1 MKFTSKEKKFEKRQE
16 EDEKRRPSL
25 KERQEKIYLFPDSD
39 LPDML
44 EQLLE
49 KQLIQLPECK
59 RPAKMGRVKDPNYCK
74 YHRVISHSVEKCFVL
89 KKLILQ
95 LALDK
100 KIEIDLDDVAQ
111 TNHAAVTVH
120 SDR

>member
-1 MKFTSKEKKFEKRQE
+1 M
-16 EDEKRRPSL
+16 
-25 KERQEKIYLFPDSD
+25 KERQEKVCPFPDSD

-59 RPAKMGRVKDPNYCK
+59 RPAEMERVKDPNYCK
-74 YHRVISHSVEKCFVL
+74 YHRVISHPVEKCFVL
-89 KKLILQ
+89 KELIFK

-100 KIEIDLDDVAQ
+100 KIELYLDDVA
-111 TNHAAVTVH
+111 
-120 SDR
+120 